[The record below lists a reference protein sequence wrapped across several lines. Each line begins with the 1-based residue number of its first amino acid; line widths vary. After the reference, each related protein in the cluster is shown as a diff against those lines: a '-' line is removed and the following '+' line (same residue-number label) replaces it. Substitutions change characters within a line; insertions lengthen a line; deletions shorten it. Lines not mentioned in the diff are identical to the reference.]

1 MFAYIKGELV
11 EKAQNYVVIDVNG
24 IGYQIFVSDLV
35 ISQIGEIGNIVK
47 LHTYYYVREDM
58 VCLYGFLNR
67 EELRMFELLL
77 SVSGIGAKS
86 AIATLSNITPSSF
99 ALAIITNN
107 VSTLTKIPGVGNKT
121 AQRLILELKDKIKTE
136 EAVAKAPETK
146 AVIENN
152 ESVEEA
158 TAALQILGYTKREI
172 EKAIEHISIENAS
185 VEEIIRKALSIL
197 GK

>member
-1 MFAYIKGELV
+1 MFAYIKGELA

>member
-1 MFAYIKGELV
+1 MFAYIKGELA

-172 EKAIEHISIENAS
+172 EKAIEHISLENAS

>member
-11 EKAQNYVVIDVNG
+11 EKASNYVIIDING
-24 IGYQIFVSDLV
+24 VGFQIFVSDLA
-35 ISQIGEIGNIVK
+35 ISQIGDIGNIVK
-47 LHTYYYVREDM
+47 LYTYYYVREDV

-107 VSTLTKIPGVGNKT
+107 IATLTKIPRSWKQNSSET
-121 AQRLILELKDKIKTE
+121 YFRIK
-136 EAVAKAPETK
+136 
-146 AVIENN
+146 
-152 ESVEEA
+152 
-158 TAALQILGYTKREI
+158 R
-172 EKAIEHISIENAS
+172 
-185 VEEIIRKALSIL
+185 
-197 GK
+197 

>member
-11 EKAQNYVVIDVNG
+11 EKAVNYVVIEVG
-24 IGYQIFVSDLV
+24 GVGFQIFVSDLA
-35 ISQIGEIGNIVK
+35 ISEIGEVGNTVK
-47 LHTYYYVREDM
+47 LHTYYYVREDV

-107 VSTLTKIPGVGNKT
+107 ISTLTKIPRSWKQNS
-121 AQRLILELKDKIKTE
+121 
-136 EAVAKAPETK
+136 TK
-146 AVIENN
+146 AYFRV
-152 ESVEEA
+152 
-158 TAALQILGYTKREI
+158 KR
-172 EKAIEHISIENAS
+172 
-185 VEEIIRKALSIL
+185 
-197 GK
+197 